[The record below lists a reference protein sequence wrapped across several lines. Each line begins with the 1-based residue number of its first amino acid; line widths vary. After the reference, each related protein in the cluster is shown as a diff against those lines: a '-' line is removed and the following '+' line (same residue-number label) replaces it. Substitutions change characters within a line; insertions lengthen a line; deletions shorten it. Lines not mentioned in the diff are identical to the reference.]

1 MVSERNKFTRKLL
14 LESGIKE
21 GWRILD
27 VGCGSGEVSLLAS
40 ELINGKGEIIGIDVN
55 AASIQI
61 AQTRAAEENVT
72 NVQFVD
78 MPIEN
83 AAKELG
89 TFDLIIGRRILM
101 YLPNLFQA
109 IEALTKILK
118 SNGRM
123 VFQESD
129 AMVAE
134 TSATTF
140 PLHTKAQQYVW
151 QTVASEQGNIHIGS
165 EMYSLFTKAGLK
177 VKNLEAEAVLQT
189 AETGSD
195 LAWLLQMMEERI
207 IQAGIATKRELESL
221 EKALTEEMDKS
232 NAVFIRDMN
241 FGICVSN

>member
-1 MVSERNKFTRKLL
+1 MSERNKFTRKLL

-72 NVQFVD
+72 NVQFVA

-151 QTVASEQGNIHIGS
+151 QTVA
-165 EMYSLFTKAGLK
+165 
-177 VKNLEAEAVLQT
+177 
-189 AETGSD
+189 
-195 LAWLLQMMEERI
+195 
-207 IQAGIATKRELESL
+207 
-221 EKALTEEMDKS
+221 
-232 NAVFIRDMN
+232 
-241 FGICVSN
+241 